1 VKTISGLGAGGAAL
15 VIWKSI
21 PTWSKVM
28 LIGGIV
34 TLTIGELVIDVNH
47 AINAPEMFQG
57 QAAGISAE
65 ARQKQA
71 VADAA
76 NTSIADIK
84 TRLERGE
91 KVTVAES
98 QQLKE
103 YEIKE
108 AEARIKRAEATNQEI
123 GAIIN
128 SAIFQFVGGMV
139 KAAQGK

>member
-1 VKTISGLGAGGAAL
+1 MKTLGNLGAGGAAL

-21 PTWSKVM
+21 PTWAKVV
-28 LIGGIV
+28 LIGGIAV
-34 TLTIGELVIDVNH
+34 LTVAELVIDLNH
-47 AINAPEMFQG
+47 ATNAPDLFQG
-57 QAAGISAE
+57 QAAQVNAD

-76 NTSIADIK
+76 NTSIENIRA
-84 TRLERGE
+84 RLDRGE

-108 AEARIKRAEATNQEI
+108 AEARIKRAQATNEEI
-123 GAIIN
+123 GATIN
-128 SAIFQFVGGMV
+128 SAVFQFVGGLV
-139 KAAQGK
+139 KAAQEK